1 MIIKIIAIIFS
12 TFILTNNSSA
22 ATLTD
27 FNQNTAPE
35 TTPSIN
41 TPTYS
46 GFSCYDKKRDI
57 GHLIRNVHN
66 SHRSLDRTY
75 HRLVGH
81 NENDPASHQS
91 YLRHTETINS
101 GRKTALANIYSNW
114 NLECNSQKRR
124 SRR

>member
-1 MIIKIIAIIFS
+1 MIIKILAVIFS
-12 TFILTNNSSA
+12 LSVLANSVSA

-27 FNQNTAPE
+27 FNQNTASE

-66 SHRSLDRTY
+66 SHRSLDRLY

-81 NENDPASHQS
+81 NENDPVSHQS
-91 YLRHTETINS
+91 YLDHLETINS
-101 GRKTALANIYSNW
+101 GRKAALVNIQSNW
-114 NLECNSQKRR
+114 NLECTSQKRR